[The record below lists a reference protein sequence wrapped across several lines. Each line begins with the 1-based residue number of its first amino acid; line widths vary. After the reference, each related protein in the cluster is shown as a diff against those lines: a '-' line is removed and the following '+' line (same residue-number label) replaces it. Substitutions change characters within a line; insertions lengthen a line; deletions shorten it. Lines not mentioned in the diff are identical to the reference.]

1 MGVDTNLVKEV
12 SELDDFVE
20 DGLFILTTSAEQYNI
35 IKRNKA
41 RLASATSMNEIRKM
55 IIKNK

>member
-1 MGVDTNLVKEV
+1 MVEEV
-12 SELDDFVE
+12 SEPDDFDE
-20 DGLFILTTSAEQYNI
+20 DGLFILTTSAVQYSI

-41 RLASATSMNEIRKM
+41 RLASATSINEIRKM